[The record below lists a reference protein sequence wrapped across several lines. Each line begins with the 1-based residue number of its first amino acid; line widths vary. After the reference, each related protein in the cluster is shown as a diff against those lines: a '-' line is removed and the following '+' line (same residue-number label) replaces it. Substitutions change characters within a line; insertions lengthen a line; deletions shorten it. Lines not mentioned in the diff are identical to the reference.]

1 MTDTTATATAT
12 IAAPPLNARVIALA
26 HYAGRALVERVMAGH
41 GSSFLQNV
49 TLRAAAVAD
58 GSITPDAL
66 AAEVTDALKIDKS
79 DADAVIEELITANLM
94 EADPID
100 PSWIQLTDAGR
111 DLYARSS
118 ADTGAIAARL
128 YDGIPAEDLKIA
140 GRVLTLIAQR
150 ANAELAAA
158 A

>member
-1 MTDTTATATAT
+1 MTDTTATAT
-12 IAAPPLNARVIALA
+12 IAAPSLNARVIALA
-26 HYAGRALVERVMAGH
+26 HYAGRALVERVMADH
-41 GSSFLQNV
+41 GSSFLQSV

-66 AAEVTDALKIDKS
+66 AAEVTGALKIDKPA
-79 DADAVIEELITANLM
+79 ADAVIEELITANLM
-94 EADPID
+94 ETDPVD
-100 PSWIQLTDAGR
+100 PSWIRLTDAGR
-111 DLYARSS
+111 DLHARSS

-128 YDGIPAEDLKIA
+128 YDGLPAEDLKTA